1 MPEFSEKEILQ
12 LEKES
17 TGIYMSGHPM
27 TAYKDYAKKIHAAKT
42 IDLLEADVND
52 KTSFYKSGQRVRI
65 LTILSAVKKKVT
77 KNNTTMAFLQAED
90 VTGSIECVVFPKKME
105 QVADLL
111 VEDNI
116 VVIEGRLELSD
127 DSASKISLDSIELA
141 PSVEKLSGQG
151 RAVSAPP
158 PPDYTPI
165 KRDIPLAP
173 AKTYEETQAQQAP
186 VQTAQPSAPVQSA
199 QPVQKKSN
207 RGLFLRLPG
216 ENCAELA
223 QIMPMITEFSGPTP
237 VHFYYNDSK
246 KYNMETGIK
255 TSVTASLYGKLQNIL
270 GNSNVVLK
278 N

>member
-1 MPEFSEKEILQ
+1 
-12 LEKES
+12 
-17 TGIYMSGHPM
+17 M

-141 PSVEKLSGQG
+141 PSVEQLSGSG

-158 PPDYTPI
+158 PPEYTPI

-173 AKTYEETQAQQAP
+173 ASEPASN
-186 VQTAQPSAPVQSA
+186 SAPQATSVQ
-199 QPVQKKSN
+199 QKKSN
-207 RGLFLRLPG
+207 RGLFLRLSS
-216 ENCAELA
+216 ENCPEMA

-237 VHFYYNDSK
+237 VHFYYTDTK

-255 TSVTASLYGKLQNIL
+255 TSVTASLYGKLQNLL